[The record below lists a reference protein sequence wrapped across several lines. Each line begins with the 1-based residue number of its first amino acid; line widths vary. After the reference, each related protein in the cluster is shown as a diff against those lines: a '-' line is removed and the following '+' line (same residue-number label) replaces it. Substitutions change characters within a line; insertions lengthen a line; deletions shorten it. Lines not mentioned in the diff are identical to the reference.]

1 MKYEYNRYIR
11 VQILRN
17 LRIIKTFRT
26 TSSEAL

>member
-1 MKYEYNRYIR
+1 MKYEYNRSIR